1 MIKYID
7 TKAEMLK
14 ENFSVQ
20 DLDRRQRNTAISLL
34 RGINFIY
41 PIREIR
47 HLTCISLLE
56 FRYMKAIINSNYY
69 HANIESKEIIACKV
83 LSKYT
88 YAKYLNDRY
97 NYLMTKF
104 NSEEFKDSVRE
115 IFKIETLNGRK
126 NKILNILKNY
136 IMSYEGK
143 KQIDNILSDTDNN
156 TSLYHLIIQLRD
168 NSIDKLTEP
177 NENKVAND
185 DALICGKFQESEV
198 NHLRSYVEA
207 ILIEFQMR
215 EENKFE
221 YQFKQ
226 KENYQKALYSTFKSM
241 QDQYLLNLSTEE
253 KFKKELLDKIIQRF
267 GLKVKNNL
275 TETDVSDPNQNKK
288 SI

>member
-1 MIKYID
+1 
-7 TKAEMLK
+7 
-14 ENFSVQ
+14 
-20 DLDRRQRNTAISLL
+20 
-34 RGINFIY
+34 
-41 PIREIR
+41 
-47 HLTCISLLE
+47 
-56 FRYMKAIINSNYY
+56 
-69 HANIESKEIIACKV
+69 
-83 LSKYT
+83 
-88 YAKYLNDRY
+88 
-97 NYLMTKF
+97 MTKF